1 MKNKLVSVMFVLC
14 LMSSVALGQTNTA
27 TEVVT
32 DDATMAR
39 LRVAYIVIN
48 GPNVDVL
55 INGEIAMNPGQPQAN
70 IPCCQVTGYVYL
82 TPGTYSVA
90 VVPTGQAIEEAILGP
105 LDVAVDAGHR
115 YTIATIGQLEDT
127 SRTPLIIDETVVVQE
142 VRTSPE
148 QTIMIQVNNLA
159 GPETLSITYGGQG
172 PQDPPYGGFAAAP
185 IPFGP
190 HRSMEFSADGEVF
203 DTILCDAS
211 CDTAIPGVNALDLR
225 FGRFPSNYGED
236 YGDAEGVGVSDLNAL
251 EFMRGFSGLGVQRGG
266 QILSFDTFLA
276 AVETA
281 GLSEMLATGGPY
293 LMFVPIDEAF
303 ANLPEGQLNALMA
316 DPEAL
321 ADWLRYHITEG
332 YYPPGSL
339 SGTSY
344 GTVDRT
350 LTNMMGADLKLLRN
364 GDTFTING
372 ITLNSFG
379 RYQVPNGSFVLP
391 MSTVLLPPEQ

>member
-27 TEVVT
+27 TAVVT

-148 QTIMIQVNNLA
+148 QSIMI
-159 GPETLSITYGGQG
+159 LST
-172 PQDPPYGGFAAAP
+172 P
-185 IPFGP
+185 
-190 HRSMEFSADGEVF
+190 
-203 DTILCDAS
+203 
-211 CDTAIPGVNALDLR
+211 N
-225 FGRFPSNYGED
+225 
-236 YGDAEGVGVSDLNAL
+236 
-251 EFMRGFSGLGVQRGG
+251 
-266 QILSFDTFLA
+266 
-276 AVETA
+276 
-281 GLSEMLATGGPY
+281 
-293 LMFVPIDEAF
+293 
-303 ANLPEGQLNALMA
+303 
-316 DPEAL
+316 
-321 ADWLRYHITEG
+321 
-332 YYPPGSL
+332 
-339 SGTSY
+339 
-344 GTVDRT
+344 
-350 LTNMMGADLKLLRN
+350 LKLNTN
-364 GDTFTING
+364 GT
-372 ITLNSFG
+372 
-379 RYQVPNGSFVLP
+379 
-391 MSTVLLPPEQ
+391 